1 MRGDAKVIEFLNAV
15 LKGEL
20 TAVNQYWLH
29 YRLLDNLGIK
39 KLAAYERH
47 ESIDEM
53 KHADQLMERIFFLD
67 GLPGMQQLNRLRIGE
82 TVPEIL
88 QADLDLEHEAVAL
101 LRDAVQH
108 CESVRPEHPQRRG
121 RAYRFHRDPADD
133 DRADGA
139 GQLYPAAIRSRR
151 FLIPARGAKERGAG
165 PAWTSAPFPC
175 VSGDQRRAELA

>member
-108 CESVRPEHPQRRG
+108 CESVRDYVSRDLFQSILSAEEEHIDFIETQQTMIEQMG
-121 RAYRFHRDPADD
+121 LANYIQLQSEA
-133 DRADGA
+133 A
-139 GQLYPAAIRSRR
+139 GS
-151 FLIPARGAKERGAG
+151 
-165 PAWTSAPFPC
+165 
-175 VSGDQRRAELA
+175 